1 MISSPRSWRRR
12 VPEAQGGNPVQ
23 TMTEPASAVWQR
35 VLLKLSGEA
44 LAGEQKFGIDGEMLA
59 STAREVGTL
68 VDLGVQIGIVIGGG
82 NFFRGMSAAA
92 QGMDRVG
99 SDYIGMLATV
109 MNALALQQALG
120 GLGVSA
126 RVQSAIEV
134 SGVTE
139 PYVRGRALKHLELGR
154 VMVFAGGTGN
164 PMFTT
169 DTAAS
174 LRALEIDA
182 EIMVKAT
189 RVDGVYDDDP
199 EKNTHAM
206 RYERL
211 QFTEVL
217 SKGLRVMDMTAIT
230 LCQEHQLPIQVLNL
244 HEPGSLVKMAR
255 GEPVGTLIM
264 DRPGED

>member
-1 MISSPRSWRRR
+1 MKQNSSP
-12 VPEAQGGNPVQ
+12 A
-23 TMTEPASAVWQR
+23 WQR

-44 LAGEQKFGIDGEMLA
+44 LAGDEKFGIEGDILSDIAAELKKIVELGIE
-59 STAREVGTL
+59 
-68 VDLGVQIGIVIGGG
+68 LGVVIGGG

-99 SDYIGMLATV
+99 SDYIGMLATA
-109 MNALALQQALG
+109 MNALALQQALQAQ
-120 GLGVSA
+120 GVSA
-126 RVQSAIEV
+126 RVLSAIEIR
-134 SGVTE
+134 GVAE
-139 PYVRGRALKHLELGR
+139 PYIRARALKHLRQGR
-154 VMVFAGGTGN
+154 VVIFAGGTGN
-164 PMFTT
+164 PLFTT

-199 EKNTHAM
+199 EKNPHAM

-211 QFTEVL
+211 QFDDVL
-217 SKGLRVMDMTAIT
+217 KKGLRVMDLTAIT
-230 LCQEHQLPIQVLNL
+230 LCQENQMPIQVLNL
-244 HEPGSLVKMAR
+244 HQSGNLIKMAM

-264 DRPGED
+264 DRIDD

>member
-1 MISSPRSWRRR
+1 MNQTSP
-12 VPEAQGGNPVQ
+12 
-23 TMTEPASAVWQR
+23 PAWQR

-44 LAGEQKFGIDGEMLA
+44 LAGDDKFGIEGDILSE
-59 STAREVGTL
+59 TAAELKKIVELGIE
-68 VDLGVQIGIVIGGG
+68 LGVVIGGG

-99 SDYIGMLATV
+99 SDYIGMLATA
-109 MNALALQQALG
+109 MNALALQQALQAQ
-120 GLGVSA
+120 GVSA
-126 RVQSAIEV
+126 RVLSAIEIR
-134 SGVTE
+134 GIAE
-139 PYVRGRALKHLELGR
+139 PYIRARALKHLKQGR
-154 VMVFAGGTGN
+154 VVIFAGGTGN
-164 PMFTT
+164 PLFTT

-199 EKNTHAM
+199 EKNPHAM

-211 QFTEVL
+211 QFDEVL
-217 SKGLRVMDMTAIT
+217 KKGLRVMDLTAIT
-230 LCQEHQLPIQVLNL
+230 LCQENQMPIQVLNL
-244 HEPGSLVKMAR
+244 HHSGSLIKMAM

-264 DRPGED
+264 DRIDD